1 MLHIKFVDVGVNVL
15 TTSLKCVPANPLI
28 APAIISGAGS
38 LLDGLFGAAGSAKA
52 AKYQLQAARET
63 NQMNYQIAQ
72 ENNAFNQ
79 RMWEK
84 QNAYN
89 SPVEQRR
96 RLEEAGLNP
105 NLMMNGGSAGTA
117 VTAPTA
123 DTSGVQQVPDIGST
137 IASGYQQFGN
147 SLSNAASQ
155 IAGMVY
161 NNGLQQAN
169 INKVQAEAQSASQ
182 DVRYKELQNQ
192 FAASQFLA
200 DLREKQYRG
209 KIAKQDYYYLR
220 DSMKDRLDAVKIQ
233 NTLTGSQSS
242 YYNQMAG
249 LVDVQREIAQTNLD
263 WLPLEKQAGLAAT
276 LQNVRTMVSQMHL
289 NYAQAKNAYA
299 MAALNYAQDAG
310 VRIDNRLKDST
321 FDLAVKMAGNQ
332 VNSEYWNQKNAKLNY
347 YIGNQAYNDSHR
359 GFNPFWRWTGASPG
373 IVGGAVGYTLG
384 KGKSKFN
391 APKKIKGFR

>member
-1 MLHIKFVDVGVNVL
+1 MFHIKFVDVGVNPITSSSYHDPL
-15 TTSLKCVPANPLI
+15 TSGII
-28 APAIISGAGS
+28 AGAGS
-38 LLDGLFGAAGSAKA
+38 LIGGLFGGSGSSKA

-63 NQMNYQIAQ
+63 NKMNYQIAQ
-72 ENNAFNQ
+72 ENNAFNE
-79 RMWEK
+79 RMWDK

-89 SPVEQRR
+89 SPVEQRK
-96 RLEEAGLNP
+96 RLEQAGLNP

-117 VTAPTA
+117 ESAPTA

-161 NNGLQQAN
+161 NNDLQQAN
-169 INKVQAEAQSASQ
+169 AAKANADANSASQ
-182 DVRYKELQNQ
+182 DAQYKALQNQ
-192 FAASQFLA
+192 FAAAQFLA

-209 KIAKQDYYYLR
+209 LIAKSDYQFLR
-220 DSMKDRLDAVKIQ
+220 DSMQDRLDAVKFQ

-249 LVDVQREIAQTNLD
+249 LVDVQRRIEQTNLD
-263 WLPLEKQAGLAAT
+263 WLPQEKQAGLAAT

-299 MAALNYAQDAG
+299 MAALNYANEAG
-310 VRIDNRLKDST
+310 VRINNRLQDSI
-321 FDLAVKMAGNQ
+321 FDLSVGMAENRYEEGLWTNEKSRMGFDIPFTNLSGGFVQ
-332 VNSEYWNQKNAKLNY
+332 GVSNLGRGDLTSYGAGHPIRRHAK
-347 YIGNQAYNDSHR
+347 
-359 GFNPFWRWTGASPG
+359 
-373 IVGGAVGYTLG
+373 
-384 KGKSKFN
+384 KSK
-391 APKKIKGFR
+391 

>member
-1 MLHIKFVDVGVNVL
+1 MLHIKFVDVGVNPL
-15 TTSLKCVPANPLI
+15 TSLSKCNPLV
-28 APAIISGAGS
+28 APAIIAGAGS
-38 LLDGLFGAAGSAKA
+38 MLGGLFGAAGSAKA
-52 AKYQLQAARET
+52 AKYQLLAARET

-96 RLEEAGLNP
+96 RLEQAGLNP

-117 VTAPTA
+117 ETAPTA

-137 IASGYQQFGN
+137 IASGYQQFGS
-147 SLSNAASQ
+147 SLSNAANQ
-155 IAGMVY
+155 IASMVY
-161 NNGLQQAN
+161 NNDLQQAN
-169 INKVQAEAQSASQ
+169 VNKTQADAQSASQ
-182 DVRYKELQNQ
+182 DALYKELQNQ

-209 KIAKQDYYYLR
+209 LIAKSDYEYLR
-220 DSMKDRLDAVKIQ
+220 DSMQDRLDAVKFQ

-249 LVDVQREIAQTNLD
+249 LVDVQRQIEQTNLD
-263 WLPLEKQAGLAAT
+263 WLPREKQAGLAAT

-299 MAALNYAQDAG
+299 MAALNYAQEAG
-310 VRIDNRLKDST
+310 VRINNRLQDSI
-321 FDLAVKMAGNQ
+321 FDLSVGMAENQYEQGLWTNEKSRSGFDIPAQNLPSGFVKGLGNAADGDFRG
-332 VNSEYWNQKNAKLNY
+332 YAIRPKRHAKK
-347 YIGNQAYNDSHR
+347 
-359 GFNPFWRWTGASPG
+359 
-373 IVGGAVGYTLG
+373 V
-384 KGKSKFN
+384 K
-391 APKKIKGFR
+391 

>member
-1 MLHIKFVDVGVNVL
+1 MLHIKFVDVGVNPL
-15 TTSLKCVPANPLI
+15 TSSSKCNPLV
-28 APAIISGAGS
+28 APAIIAGAGS
-38 LLDGLFGAAGSAKA
+38 MLGGLFGAVGSAKA
-52 AKYQLQAARET
+52 GKYQLQAARET

-96 RLEEAGLNP
+96 RLEQAGLNP

-117 VTAPTA
+117 ETAPTA

-137 IASGYQQFGN
+137 IASGYQQFGS

-169 INKVQAEAQSASQ
+169 VNKAQAEAQSASQ
-182 DVRYKELQNQ
+182 DARYKELQNQ

-209 KIAKQDYYYLR
+209 QIAKSDYEYLR
-220 DSMKDRLDAVKIQ
+220 DSMQDRLDAVKFQ

-242 YYNQMAG
+242 YYNQMSG
-249 LVDVQREIAQTNLD
+249 LIDVQRQIEQTNLD
-263 WLPLEKQAGLAAT
+263 WLPREKQAGLAAT

-299 MAALNYAQDAG
+299 MAALNYAQENG
-310 VRIDNRLKDST
+310 VRINNKLQDSI
-321 FDLAVKMAGNQ
+321 FDLSVGMAENQ
-332 VNSEYWNQKNAKLNY
+332 YHKGYAEADQYRRGLNLDIKNIGVGLASGVVFGGTKPPQRKAKNY
-347 YIGNQAYNDSHR
+347 KR
-359 GFNPFWRWTGASPG
+359 
-373 IVGGAVGYTLG
+373 
-384 KGKSKFN
+384 
-391 APKKIKGFR
+391 

>member
-1 MLHIKFVDVGVNVL
+1 MLHIKFADVGVNPITSSSYREPL
-15 TTSLKCVPANPLI
+15 TAGII
-28 APAIISGAGS
+28 AGAGS
-38 LLDGLFGAAGSAKA
+38 LLGGLFGSKGSSAA

-63 NQMNYQIAQ
+63 NRMNYQIAQ
-72 ENNAFNQ
+72 ENNAFNE

-96 RLEEAGLNP
+96 RLEQAGLNP

-117 VTAPTA
+117 ETAPTA

-161 NNGLQQAN
+161 NNDLQQAN
-169 INKVQAEAQSASQ
+169 AAKANADANSASQ
-182 DVRYKELQNQ
+182 DAQYKALQNQ

-200 DLREKQYRG
+200 DLRLKQYRG
-209 KIAKQDYYYLR
+209 LIAKSDYEYLR
-220 DSMKDRLDAVKIQ
+220 DSMQDRLDAVKFQ

-249 LVDVQREIAQTNLD
+249 LVDVQRKIAQTNLD
-263 WLPLEKQAGLAAT
+263 WLPREKQAGLAAT

-299 MAALNYAQDAG
+299 MAALNYANEAG
-310 VRIDNRLKDST
+310 VRINNRLQDSI
-321 FDLAVKMAGNQ
+321 FDLSVGMAENQYLKGYAEQDQYRRGLNLSVPQYGAAVVSQESNPTSKPSRKA
-332 VNSEYWNQKNAKLNY
+332 KNY
-347 YIGNQAYNDSHR
+347 
-359 GFNPFWRWTGASPG
+359 
-373 IVGGAVGYTLG
+373 
-384 KGKSKFN
+384 
-391 APKKIKGFR
+391 KKKQ

>member
-1 MLHIKFVDVGVNVL
+1 MLHIKFTDVG
-15 TTSLKCVPANPLI
+15 SNPLI
-28 APAIISGAGS
+28 SSYKCNPLVAPAIIAGAGS
-38 LLDGLFGAAGSAKA
+38 MLGGLFGSAGSAKA
-52 AKYQLQAARET
+52 AQYQLQAARET
-63 NQMNYQIAQ
+63 NRMNYQIAQ

-89 SPVEQRR
+89 TPAEQRR
-96 RLEEAGLNP
+96 RLEQAGLNP

-117 VTAPTA
+117 ETAPTA

-137 IASGYQQFGN
+137 IASGYQQFGS

-169 INKVQAEAQSASQ
+169 VNKAQAEAQSASQ
-182 DVRYKELQNQ
+182 DARYKELQNQ

-209 KIAKQDYYYLR
+209 LIAKSDYEYLR
-220 DSMKDRLDAVKIQ
+220 NSMQDRLDSVKFQ
-233 NTLTGSQSS
+233 NTLTGSQAS
-242 YYNQMAG
+242 YYSQMAG
-249 LVDVQREIAQTNLD
+249 LVDVQRQIEQTNLD
-263 WLPLEKQAGLAAT
+263 WLPREKQAGLSAT

-299 MAALNYAQDAG
+299 MAALNYAQEAG
-310 VRIDNRLKDST
+310 VRINNKLQDSI
-321 FDLAVKMAGNQ
+321 FDLSVGMAENQ
-332 VNSEYWNQKNAKLNY
+332 YLKGYAEQDQWRRGLNLSVPQYGAAIVSHESSPTPKPRRKAKNY
-347 YIGNQAYNDSHR
+347 
-359 GFNPFWRWTGASPG
+359 
-373 IVGGAVGYTLG
+373 
-384 KGKSKFN
+384 
-391 APKKIKGFR
+391 KK

>member
-1 MLHIKFVDVGVNVL
+1 MLHIKFIDVGVNSL
-15 TTSLKCVPANPLI
+15 TSSSKCNPLV
-28 APAIISGAGS
+28 APALIAGAGS
-38 LLDGLFGAAGSAKA
+38 LIGGLFGGVGSAKA

-96 RLEEAGLNP
+96 RLEQAGLNP

-117 VTAPTA
+117 ETAPTA

-169 INKVQAEAQSASQ
+169 VNKAQAEAQSASQ
-182 DVRYKELQNQ
+182 DARYKELQNQ

-209 KIAKQDYYYLR
+209 LIAKSDYEYLR
-220 DSMKDRLDAVKIQ
+220 DSMQDRLDSVNFQ

-249 LVDVQREIAQTNLD
+249 LVDVQRKIEQTNLD
-263 WLPLEKQAGLAAT
+263 WLPREKQAGLAAS

-289 NYAQAKNAYA
+289 NYAQSKNAYA
-299 MAALNYAQDAG
+299 MAALNYAQEAG
-310 VRIDNRLKDST
+310 VRINNRLQDSI
-321 FDLAVKMAGNQ
+321 FDLSVGMAENNYQKGFFEKEQ
-332 VNSEYWNQKNAKLNY
+332 YAGGWNLGTVGQ
-347 YIGNQAYNDSHR
+347 GVWQASRSARDK
-359 GFNPFWRWTGASPG
+359 
-373 IVGGAVGYTLG
+373 LG
-384 KGKSKFN
+384 KPEFTWSQVRGSKMRH
-391 APKKIKGFR
+391 AKQ

>member
-1 MLHIKFVDVGVNVL
+1 MLHIKFVDVGVNPF
-15 TTSLKCVPANPLI
+15 TSSSKCNSLV
-28 APAIISGAGS
+28 APAIIAGAGS
-38 LLDGLFGAAGSAKA
+38 MLGGLFGASGSDKA

-63 NQMNYQIAQ
+63 NRMNYQIAQ

-89 SPVEQRR
+89 TPAEQRR
-96 RLEEAGLNP
+96 RLEQAGLNP

-117 VTAPTA
+117 ESAPTA

-137 IASGYQQFGN
+137 IASGYQQFGS

-169 INKVQAEAQSASQ
+169 VNKAQAEAQSASQ
-182 DVRYKELQNQ
+182 DARYKELQNQ

-209 KIAKQDYYYLR
+209 LIAKSDYEYLR
-220 DSMKDRLDAVKIQ
+220 DSMQDRLDSVKFQ
-233 NTLTGSQSS
+233 NSLTGSQAS
-242 YYNQMAG
+242 YYSQMAG
-249 LVDVQREIAQTNLD
+249 LVDVQRQIEQTNLD
-263 WLPLEKQAGLAAT
+263 WLPREKQAGLAAT

-299 MAALNYAQDAG
+299 MSALNYAQEAG
-310 VRIDNRLKDST
+310 VRINNKLQDSI
-321 FDLAVKMAGNQ
+321 FDLSVGMAENQ
-332 VNSEYWNQKNAKLNY
+332 YLKGYAEQDQFRRGLNLSVPAYGAAIVSQKSSPTPKPSRKAKKY
-347 YIGNQAYNDSHR
+347 
-359 GFNPFWRWTGASPG
+359 
-373 IVGGAVGYTLG
+373 
-384 KGKSKFN
+384 K
-391 APKKIKGFR
+391 

>member
-1 MLHIKFVDVGVNVL
+1 MLHIKFLDVGVNAL
-15 TTSLKCVPANPLI
+15 TSSSKCVPVSPFV

-38 LLDGLFGAAGSAKA
+38 LLGGLFGSGGSVKA

-96 RLEEAGLNP
+96 RLEQAGLNP

-117 VTAPTA
+117 ETAPTA

-169 INKVQAEAQSASQ
+169 VNKALAEAQSASQ
-182 DVRYKELQNQ
+182 DARYKELQNQ

-209 KIAKQDYYYLR
+209 LIAKSDYEYLR
-220 DSMKDRLDAVKIQ
+220 DSMQDRLDSVKFQ

-249 LVDVQREIAQTNLD
+249 LVDVQRQIEKTNLD
-263 WLPLEKQAGLAAT
+263 WLPREKQAGLAAT

-299 MAALNYAQDAG
+299 MAALNYAQEAG
-310 VRIDNRLKDST
+310 VRINNRLQDSI
-321 FDLAVKMAGNQ
+321 FDLSVGMAENNYLKGYAEQ
-332 VNSEYWNQKNAKLNY
+332 DQYRRGLNLSVPQY
-347 YIGNQAYNDSHR
+347 GAALVSQ
-359 GFNPFWRWTGASPG
+359 GFNPTPKPPRKAN
-373 IVGGAVGYTLG
+373 
-384 KGKSKFN
+384 KSKQ
-391 APKKIKGFR
+391 K

>member
-1 MLHIKFVDVGVNVL
+1 MLHIKFLDVGVNPL
-15 TTSLKCVPANPLI
+15 TSSSKCNPLV
-28 APAIISGAGS
+28 APAIIAGAGS
-38 LLDGLFGAAGSAKA
+38 MLGGLFGAAGSAKA

-96 RLEEAGLNP
+96 RLEQAGLNP

-117 VTAPTA
+117 ETAPTA

-137 IASGYQQFGN
+137 IASGYQQFGS

-169 INKVQAEAQSASQ
+169 VNKAQAEAQSASQ
-182 DVRYKELQNQ
+182 DARYKELQNR

-200 DLREKQYRG
+200 DLREKLYRG
-209 KIAKQDYYYLR
+209 LIAKTDYDFCEILCKIGSILSNFR
-220 DSMKDRLDAVKIQ
+220 IRLQVLSPLILTKCRVLLMFSDRLNKLISI
-233 NTLTGSQSS
+233 G
-242 YYNQMAG
+242 Y
-249 LVDVQREIAQTNLD
+249 
-263 WLPLEKQAGLAAT
+263 LEKS
-276 LQNVRTMVSQMHL
+276 R
-289 NYAQAKNAYA
+289 
-299 MAALNYAQDAG
+299 
-310 VRIDNRLKDST
+310 
-321 FDLAVKMAGNQ
+321 Q
-332 VNSEYWNQKNAKLNY
+332 V
-347 YIGNQAYNDSHR
+347 
-359 GFNPFWRWTGASPG
+359 
-373 IVGGAVGYTLG
+373 
-384 KGKSKFN
+384 
-391 APKKIKGFR
+391 

>member
-1 MLHIKFVDVGVNVL
+1 MLHIKFVDVGVNPI
-15 TTSLKCVPANPLI
+15 TSSSYHNPLTAGII
-28 APAIISGAGS
+28 AGAGS
-38 LLDGLFGAAGSAKA
+38 LIGGLFGGSGSKKA

-63 NQMNYQIAQ
+63 NRMNYQIAQ
-72 ENNAFNQ
+72 ENNAFNE
-79 RMWEK
+79 RMWDK

-89 SPVEQRR
+89 SPVEQRK
-96 RLEEAGLNP
+96 RLEQAGLNP

-117 VTAPTA
+117 ETAPTA

-169 INKVQAEAQSASQ
+169 VNKAQAEADSASQ

-192 FAASQFLA
+192 FAAAQFLA

-209 KIAKQDYYYLR
+209 LIAKQDYYYLR
-220 DSMKDRLDAVKIQ
+220 DSMQDRLDSVKFQ

-249 LVDVQREIAQTNLD
+249 LVDVQRQIEKTNLD
-263 WLPLEKQAGLAAT
+263 WLPREKQAGLAAT

-299 MAALNYAQDAG
+299 MAALNYANEAG
-310 VRIDNRLKDST
+310 VRINNRLQDSI
-321 FDLAVKMAGNQ
+321 FDLSVGMAE
-332 VNSEYWNQKNAKLNY
+332 NSYLKGYAEQEQYRRGLNLSAFQYGAALHSQSILPVQKPLRKAKKY
-347 YIGNQAYNDSHR
+347 
-359 GFNPFWRWTGASPG
+359 
-373 IVGGAVGYTLG
+373 
-384 KGKSKFN
+384 
-391 APKKIKGFR
+391 KK

>member
-1 MLHIKFVDVGVNVL
+1 MLYIKFVDVGVNAL
-15 TTSLKCVPANPLI
+15 TSSSKCSPVNPLV

-38 LLDGLFGAAGSAKA
+38 LLGGLFGAAGSDKA

-89 SPVEQRR
+89 TPSEQRR
-96 RLEEAGLNP
+96 RLEQAGLNP

-117 VTAPTA
+117 ETAPTA
-123 DTSGVQQVPDIGST
+123 DTSGIQQVPDVGST

-147 SLSNAASQ
+147 FLSNAASQ

-169 INKVQAEAQSASQ
+169 VNKAQAEAQSASQ
-182 DVRYKELQNQ
+182 DARYKELQNQ

-209 KIAKQDYYYLR
+209 LIAKSDYEYLR
-220 DSMKDRLDAVKIQ
+220 DSMQDRLDSVKFQ

-249 LVDVQREIAQTNLD
+249 LVDVQRKIEQTNLD
-263 WLPLEKQAGLAAT
+263 WLPREKQAGLAAT

-299 MAALNYAQDAG
+299 MAALNYAQEAG
-310 VRIDNRLKDST
+310 VRINNKLQDSI
-321 FDLAVKMAGNQ
+321 FDLSVGMAENQYLKGYAEQDQWRRGLNLSVPQYGAAV
-332 VNSEYWNQKNAKLNY
+332 VSEKSSPTPKPPRKAKKY
-347 YIGNQAYNDSHR
+347 
-359 GFNPFWRWTGASPG
+359 
-373 IVGGAVGYTLG
+373 
-384 KGKSKFN
+384 K
-391 APKKIKGFR
+391 

>member
-1 MLHIKFVDVGVNVL
+1 MLHIKFVDVGVNAL
-15 TTSLKCVPANPLI
+15 TSLSKFAPVNPFV

-38 LLDGLFGAAGSAKA
+38 LLGGLFGSGGSVKA

-72 ENNAFNQ
+72 ENNAFNE
-79 RMWEK
+79 RMWDK
-84 QNAYN
+84 QNVYN

-96 RLEEAGLNP
+96 RLEQAGLNP
-105 NLMMNGGSAGTA
+105 NLMLNGGSAGTSES
-117 VTAPTA
+117 APTA
-123 DTSGVQQVPDIGST
+123 DTSGTQQVPDVGST

-169 INKVQAEAQSASQ
+169 VNKAQAEALSASQ
-182 DVRYKELQNQ
+182 DARYKELQNQ

-209 KIAKQDYYYLR
+209 LIAKSDYEYLR
-220 DSMKDRLDAVKIQ
+220 DSMQDRLDSVKFQ

-242 YYNQMAG
+242 YYNQMSG
-249 LVDVQREIAQTNLD
+249 LIDVQRQIEQVNLD
-263 WLPLEKQAGLAAT
+263 WLPREKQAGLAAT

-289 NYAQAKNAYA
+289 NYAQAKSAYA
-299 MAALNYAQDAG
+299 MAALNYAQEAG
-310 VRIDNRLKDST
+310 VRINNKLQDSI
-321 FDLAVKMAGNQ
+321 FDLSVGMAEN
-332 VNSEYWNQKNAKLNY
+332 NY
-347 YIGNQAYNDSHR
+347 EQGRADASQHMF
-359 GFNPFWRWTGASPG
+359 GFNLPKENAL
-373 IVGGAVGYTLG
+373 VYNLGGNIRQVFG
-384 KGKSKFN
+384 KKERTPMSLPHRK
-391 APKKIKGFR
+391 ARKPKQ

>member
-1 MLHIKFVDVGVNVL
+1 MIHFKFVDVGVNAL
-15 TTSLKCVPANPLI
+15 TSSSKCVPVNPFV

-38 LLDGLFGAAGSAKA
+38 LLGGLFGAGGSVKA

-96 RLEEAGLNP
+96 RLEQAGLNP

-117 VTAPTA
+117 ETAPTA
-123 DTSGVQQVPDIGST
+123 DTSGVQQVPDVGST

-169 INKVQAEAQSASQ
+169 VNKALAEAQSASQ
-182 DVRYKELQNQ
+182 DARYKELQNQ

-209 KIAKQDYYYLR
+209 LIAKSDYEYLR
-220 DSMKDRLDAVKIQ
+220 DSMQDRLDSVKFQ

-242 YYNQMAG
+242 YYNQMSG
-249 LVDVQREIAQTNLD
+249 LIDVQRKIEQTNLD
-263 WLPLEKQAGLAAT
+263 WLPREKQAGLAAT

-299 MAALNYAQDAG
+299 MAALNYAQEAG
-310 VRIDNRLKDST
+310 VRINNKLQDSI
-321 FDLAVKMAGNQ
+321 FDLSVGMAENQ
-332 VNSEYWNQKNAKLNY
+332 YLKGYAEQDQYRRGLNLSVAQYGAGLVSQGSYPTPKPPRKAKKY
-347 YIGNQAYNDSHR
+347 
-359 GFNPFWRWTGASPG
+359 
-373 IVGGAVGYTLG
+373 
-384 KGKSKFN
+384 
-391 APKKIKGFR
+391 KKK

>member
-1 MLHIKFVDVGVNVL
+1 MLHIKFVDVGVNSL
-15 TTSLKCVPANPLI
+15 TSSSKFVPVNPLV

-38 LLDGLFGAAGSAKA
+38 LLGGLFGAGGSVKA

-89 SPVEQRR
+89 TPVEQRR
-96 RLEEAGLNP
+96 RLEQAGLNP

-117 VTAPTA
+117 ETAPAA

-137 IASGYQQFGN
+137 IASGYQQFG
-147 SLSNAASQ
+147 SSISNAASQ

-161 NNGLQQAN
+161 NNSLQEAN
-169 INKVQAEAQSASQ
+169 VRKANAEASSSEQ
-182 DVRYKELQNQ
+182 DALLKGIESR
-192 FAASQFLA
+192 FAAQRFLL
-200 DLREKQYRG
+200 DLKLKQYQG
-209 KIAKQDYYYLR
+209 LVSEQDYKYLR
-220 DSMKDRLDAVKIQ
+220 DSMNDRLDAVKFQ

-242 YYNQMAG
+242 YFNQMAG
-249 LVDVQREIAQTNLD
+249 LVDVQRQIAQVNLD
-263 WLPLEKQAGLAAT
+263 WLPREKQAGLAAT

-299 MAALNYAQDAG
+299 MAALNYAQEAG
-310 VRIDNRLKDST
+310 VRINNRLQDSI
-321 FDLAVKMAGNQ
+321 FDLSVGMAENQ
-332 VNSEYWNQKNAKLNY
+332 YLKGYAEQDQYRRGLNLSVAQYGAGLVSDGFYPTPKPSRKAKKY
-347 YIGNQAYNDSHR
+347 
-359 GFNPFWRWTGASPG
+359 
-373 IVGGAVGYTLG
+373 
-384 KGKSKFN
+384 
-391 APKKIKGFR
+391 KKK

>member
-1 MLHIKFVDVGVNVL
+1 MLHIKFVDVGVNL
-15 TTSLKCVPANPLI
+15 ITSSSKCAPANPLI

-38 LLDGLFGAAGSAKA
+38 LLGGLFGAGGSAKA
-52 AKYQLQAARET
+52 AKYQLQATRET

-96 RLEEAGLNP
+96 RLEQAGLNP
-105 NLMMNGGSAGTA
+105 NLMMNGGSAGIA
-117 VTAPTA
+117 ETAPTA

-161 NNGLQQAN
+161 NNDLQQAN
-169 INKVQAEAQSASQ
+169 VDKTKAEAQNA
-182 DVRYKELQNQ
+182 DLQNQ
-192 FAASQFLA
+192 YDSLRNEFAAANFLVN
-200 DLREKQYRG
+200 LRLKQRQGDISEYE
-209 KIAKQDYYYLR
+209 ANFLR
-220 DSMKDRLDAVKIQ
+220 DSMQDRLDAVKFQ

-249 LVDVQREIAQTNLD
+249 LVDVQRKIAQTNLD
-263 WLPLEKQAGLAAT
+263 WLPREKQAGLAAT

-299 MAALNYAQDAG
+299 MAALNYANEAG
-310 VRIDNRLKDST
+310 VRINNRLQDSV
-321 FDLAVKMAGNQ
+321 FDLSVGMAENQYEQGRADAAQHIFGFNLPSANAFVYNQAGNVRQ
-332 VNSEYWNQKNAKLNY
+332 VFGKKERTPL
-347 YIGNQAYNDSHR
+347 GTPHR
-359 GFNPFWRWTGASPG
+359 KAR
-373 IVGGAVGYTLG
+373 
-384 KGKSKFN
+384 K
-391 APKKIKGFR
+391 PKQ